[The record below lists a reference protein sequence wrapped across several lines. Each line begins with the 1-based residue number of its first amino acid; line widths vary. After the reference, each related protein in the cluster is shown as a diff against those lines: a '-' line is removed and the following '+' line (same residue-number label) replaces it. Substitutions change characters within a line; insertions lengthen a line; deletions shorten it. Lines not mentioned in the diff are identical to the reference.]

1 MPDFEVADAEFDRQ
15 ATILETLV
23 ATIDI
28 SARQDGI
35 TRHVFGGEELPIIPS
50 GGQNTMAAAAVV
62 LLAAH
67 FEEYVRQQVEEYAT
81 AMIAEHAHLTDDFR
95 DRLTDVYWRAGSS
108 RLNRIRPRG
117 NPLWASSAGSLLRA
131 LLGYPVEENIGEF
144 IADVISEHENNMR
157 WETITELTGRIGV
170 KKLSDLMFKSSG
182 LKNEIGNL
190 RRDEFAFSLRK
201 KLNDFYNIRNG
212 IVHSITQNIGIGA
225 TVFRN
230 WAEFFKVFATAFAT
244 ALAESFALFTTE
256 VTKRKATGAPS

>member
-1 MPDFEVADAEFDRQ
+1 MPDFEIADAEFDRQ

-35 TRHVFGGEELPIIPS
+35 TRHVIVGEELPIIPP

-81 AMIAEHAHLTDDFR
+81 AMVSEYMHLTDDFR
-95 DRLTDVYWRAGSS
+95 DRLVDVYWRAGSG

-117 NPLWASSAGSLLRA
+117 NPLWASSAGPLLRA
-131 LLGYPVEENIGEF
+131 LLGYPIEENLSEF

-157 WETITELTGRIGV
+157 WETITELTGRIGIR
-170 KKLSDLMFKSSG
+170 KLSDLMFKSSN
-182 LKNEIGNL
+182 LKKEMGNL
-190 RRDEFAFSLRK
+190 RRDEFALNLRK
-201 KLNDFYNIRNG
+201 RLNDFYTTRNG
-212 IVHSITQNIGIGA
+212 IVHLITQNIGIGA
-225 TVFRN
+225 TVFRS
-230 WAEFFKVFATAFAT
+230 WAEFFRVFATAFAT
-244 ALAESFALFTTE
+244 ALAESFTLLTAD
-256 VTKRKATGAPS
+256 VDKRKIAGAPP